1 MWVCGYRRSP
11 HRMGLEVFHT
21 IVIALDESEFAAR
34 AVPVGTA
41 HLHAG
46 VANRVLADVSLPV
59 LIVNRNE

>member
-34 AVPVGTA
+34 SVPVGTA
-41 HLHAG
+41 
-46 VANRVLADVSLPV
+46 RTSTLASRIASSPTSHC
-59 LIVNRNE
+59 RC